1 MSSLISTLL
10 PFSTNALARDIRQ
23 SSPDPKNPF
32 ALKELADPKPYLTVF
47 APLVLYKYSTTIS
60 ASNPETGIGLTET
73 HDLTLSAPPP
83 FPRNMYTIPL
93 TFKTDLG
100 TQSVKS
106 VSISTDSAVLHSKIP
121 AQLLSWM
128 NSRLVSPLTRL
139 DISGLCW
146 GIGRYWEAALLRA
159 RIWTKLQ
166 RKYAVLVA
174 DLKSLPEEKLDQYR
188 TEAEENE
195 DESMTRLS
203 KADICSLA
211 PHMERVVMPFS
222 HGGKGDSKLLL
233 SCTLTLE
240 GWTGEPQLKPDIS
253 VTIPGASESA
263 GVKVERE
270 AKRLFRGF
278 LKDGRGNR
286 KGLFAGDMVDGDAI
300 VRATEGV
307 MGILFGSE
315 IFPTPIHNK

>member
-1 MSSLISTLL
+1 M
-10 PFSTNALARDIRQ
+10 
-23 SSPDPKNPF
+23 
-32 ALKELADPKPYLTVF
+32 
-47 APLVLYKYSTTIS
+47 
-60 ASNPETGIGLTET
+60 
-73 HDLTLSAPPP
+73 
-83 FPRNMYTIPL
+83 
-93 TFKTDLG
+93 
-100 TQSVKS
+100 
-106 VSISTDSAVLHSKIP
+106 
-121 AQLLSWM
+121 
-128 NSRLVSPLTRL
+128 
-139 DISGLCW
+139 
-146 GIGRYWEAALLRA
+146 
-159 RIWTKLQ
+159 Q

-174 DLKSLPEEKLDQYR
+174 DLKNLPEEKLDQYR
-188 TEAEENE
+188 IEAEENE
-195 DESMTRLS
+195 DESMTRLN

-211 PHMERVVMPFS
+211 PHMERVVMLFS

-240 GWTGEPQLKPDIS
+240 VWTGEPQLKPEIS

-278 LKDGRGNR
+278 LKDGRGSR